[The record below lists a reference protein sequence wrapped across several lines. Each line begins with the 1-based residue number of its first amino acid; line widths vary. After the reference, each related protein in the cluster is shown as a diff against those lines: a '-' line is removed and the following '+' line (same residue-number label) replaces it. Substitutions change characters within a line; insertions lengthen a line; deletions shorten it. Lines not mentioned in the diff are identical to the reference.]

1 MTDSYRALLG
11 RAHARVLVAALCA
24 AWLSFGMVGLALFLT
39 VMAVNLVG
47 DRLSL
52 VLDPRQRG
60 RP

>member
-1 MTDSYRALLG
+1 MI
-11 RAHARVLVAALCA
+11 
-24 AWLSFGMVGLALFLT
+24 FPGLALFLT

-60 RP
+60 KE

>member
-1 MTDSYRALLG
+1 MI
-11 RAHARVLVAALCA
+11 
-24 AWLSFGMVGLALFLT
+24 FPGLALFVT

-60 RP
+60 R